1 MEQVPIENKGNSP
14 IFVGGVMIPPGET
27 RHFADDLLP
36 PEFRSSAPVV
46 KDELT
51 DPFAEIL
58 DGNVAEVTGA
68 LDLLNREWLVR
79 LEAMEMAGKNRKGV
93 LAAIAEEMLRRANN
107 EAGGE
112 GGEA

>member
-1 MEQVPIENKGNSP
+1 MQVPIENKGSMP
-14 IFVGGVMIPPGET
+14 IYVGGMMIPAGET
-27 RHFADDLLP
+27 RHFSEDDLP

-46 KDELT
+46 QDDLA

-58 DGNVAEVTGA
+58 DGNVHEVTGA

-79 LEAMEMAGKNRKGV
+79 LEAMELAGKNRKGV

-107 EAGGE
+107 DSDGE
-112 GGEA
+112 GGGA

>member
-1 MEQVPIENKGNSP
+1 MKQVPIENKGWSP

-36 PEFRSSAPVV
+36 PEYRSAAPVV
-46 KDELT
+46 QDDLV
-51 DPFAEIL
+51 DPFTELL

-79 LEAMEMAGKNRKGV
+79 LEAMELAGKNRKGV

-107 EAGGE
+107 DAGGE